1 MAVYDVPVF
10 HANALGGAQPE
21 VARAIEKLEAYHQP
35 TDNITALSGGAQPG
49 TLLTTG
55 MNRVVTIAAGSD
67 SVSLPA
73 SAPGMEITV
82 INAHASNAVAVFA
95 LGTTDIINA
104 LSNATAFSVAAT
116 KTCVFRCA
124 VAGKWNT
131 MVGA

>member
-1 MAVYDVPVF
+1 MAVMDVPLF
-10 HANALGGAQPE
+10 HSNAIGGASPE
-21 VARAIEKLEAYHQP
+21 VARAIEKLEAYHAP
-35 TDNITALSGGAQPG
+35 TDAITALSGGAQPG
-49 TLLTTG
+49 TLLFTG
-55 MNRVVTIAAGSD
+55 MNRVVTVAAGAD

-73 SAPGMEITV
+73 SAPGMEVIV

-104 LSNATAFSVAAT
+104 LSNSTAFSVTAT

-131 MVGA
+131 QLGA

>member
-35 TDNITALSGGAQPG
+35 TDSITALSGGAQPG

-55 MNRVVTIAAGSD
+55 FNRVVTVAAGND

-73 SAPGMEITV
+73 SAPGMEIT
-82 INAHASNAVAVFA
+82 ITNAHATNAIRVFP
-95 LGTTDIINA
+95 LGTTDVINA
-104 LSNATAFSVAAT
+104 LSNTTAFSMAAT
-116 KTCVFRCA
+116 KTCKFVCYT
-124 VAGKWNT
+124 AGQWHT
-131 MVGA
+131 LLTA